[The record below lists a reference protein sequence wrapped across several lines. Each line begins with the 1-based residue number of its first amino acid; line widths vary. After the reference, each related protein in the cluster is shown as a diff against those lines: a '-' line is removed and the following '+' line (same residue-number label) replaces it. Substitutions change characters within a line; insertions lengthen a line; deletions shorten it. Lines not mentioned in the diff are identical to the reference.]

1 MKKFASPVMR
11 LMSGL
16 ILTGSCVT
24 SANKGLTYTPTHA
37 TIYPVMRDTTKRY
50 TVNEVSFHI
59 TESPTHKALEQ
70 AIEHAHRVGSVV
82 LDIDGE
88 QVWPVEG
95 VGTGPT
101 DEAVVKSLRAR
112 GIDERSIAGEDER
125 ATAAKQREA
134 ASCERCG
141 GWGGGAWNGNESP
154 FMGYLPCYV
163 CGL

>member
-1 MKKFASPVMR
+1 
-11 LMSGL
+11 
-16 ILTGSCVT
+16 
-24 SANKGLTYTPTHA
+24 
-37 TIYPVMRDTTKRY
+37 MRDTTKRY
-50 TVNEVSFHI
+50 TVNQVSFHI
-59 TESPTHKALEQ
+59 TESPQHKALEQ
-70 AIEHAHRVGSVV
+70 AIEYARRMDGQV

-95 VGTGPT
+95 VGTAPT

-125 ATAAKQREA
+125 AAAAKQREA

-141 GWGGGAWNGNESP
+141 GWGGGAWNGSDSP
-154 FMGYLPCYV
+154 FEGYLPCYL